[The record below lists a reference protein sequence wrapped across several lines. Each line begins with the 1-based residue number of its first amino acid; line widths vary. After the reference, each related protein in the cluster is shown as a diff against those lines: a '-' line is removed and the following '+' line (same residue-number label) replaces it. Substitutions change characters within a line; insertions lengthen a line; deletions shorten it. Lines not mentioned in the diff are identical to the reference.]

1 MGKEEAYYRAM
12 LARDARFDGKFFVG
26 VKTTGVYC
34 RPVCP
39 ARPKPSNVEFFPD
52 ARAAERAGY
61 RPCLR
66 CRPEAAPDSAAWNGA
81 ASLVQRALRALAENG
96 PETLGEE
103 AFAARFGVGA
113 RHLRRL
119 FLAEVGKTPA
129 RIAAERR
136 LDFARELIAG
146 TGLPMSRIAGSAG
159 FASMRRFNA
168 AIRERFRRSPT
179 EMRRRRRGPS
189 ESEGV
194 ELSLP
199 FRPPFDWEASLDY
212 YRSHAIAGLE
222 AFPEGA
228 YERVF
233 RFGTGPAGH
242 VRVSPGRGAK
252 LRLQVRGG
260 EVADLGR
267 VARAV
272 RRMFDLDADPAEVA
286 AAFAGAPGLD
296 RLRRSRPG
304 LRAPRGW
311 DGFETAVCAVLGQFV
326 SIPQANRLIAGLIE
340 AYGEPVAHPLG
351 GTVRLFPRPEVL
363 AGSDLAAVGTTGT
376 RKAALR
382 ELAARTA
389 SGSLSFS
396 SAQDPA
402 AFRAALRSIK
412 GIGPWTAEYVSLRA
426 LGDADAF
433 PAADLVL
440 RRAIEADPRL
450 DPERVRPWRGYAAA
464 QLWRAWAL
472 ARQARRQEQSRDR
485 Q

>member
-1 MGKEEAYYRAM
+1 MGQDQAYYRAM

-26 VKTTGVYC
+26 VKTTGIYC

-39 ARPKPSNVEFFPD
+39 ARPKRRNVEFFPD
-52 ARAAERAGY
+52 ARSAENAGY

-66 CRPEAAPDSAAWNGA
+66 CRPEAAPDSAAWNGSSA
-81 ASLVQRALRALAENG
+81 LVQRALRALAESG
-96 PETLGEE
+96 HEGVGEE
-103 AFAARFGVGA
+103 AFAARFGLGA
-113 RHLRRL
+113 RQLRRV

-129 RIAAERR
+129 RIAADRR
-136 LDFARELIAG
+136 LDFARKLIAE
-146 TGLPMSRIAGSAG
+146 TGLPMARIAGSAG
-159 FASMRRFNA
+159 FASVRRFNA

-179 EMRRRRRGPS
+179 EMRRHRRGAS

-199 FRPPFDWEASLDY
+199 FRPPFDWDASLDY
-212 YRSHAIAGLE
+212 YRSHAIDGLE
-222 AFPEGA
+222 AFSEGA
-228 YERVF
+228 YERLF
-233 RFGTGPAGH
+233 RFGSGPAGH
-242 VRVSPGRGAK
+242 LRVSLGTGAK

-260 EVADLGR
+260 DVADLGR
-267 VARAV
+267 AARAV

-296 RLRRSRPG
+296 RLLRLRPG

-311 DGFETAVCAVLGQFV
+311 DAFETAVCAVLGQLV
-326 SIPQANRLIAGLIE
+326 SIPQANRLIAQLIE

-351 GTVRLFPRPEVL
+351 GTARLFPRPESL
-363 AGSDLAAVGTTGT
+363 ADSDLARVGTTGA

-382 ELAARTA
+382 ELAARVA
-389 SGSLSFS
+389 AGNLSFS
-396 SAQDPA
+396 SAQDPI
-402 AFRAALRSIK
+402 AFRASLRSIK

-426 LGDADAF
+426 LGDVDAF

-440 RRAIEADPRL
+440 QRAIASDPGL

-464 QLWRAWAL
+464 HLWRAWTL
-472 ARQARRQEQSRDR
+472 ARRGENP
-485 Q
+485 

>member
-1 MGKEEAYYRAM
+1 MVQDEAYFRAM
-12 LARDARFDGKFFVG
+12 QARDARFDGKFFVG

-39 ARPKPSNVEFFPD
+39 ARPKRANVEFFPD

-66 CRPEAAPDSAAWNGA
+66 CRPEAAPGSPAWEGASA
-81 ASLVQRALRALAENG
+81 LVQRALRALAEPG
-96 PETLGEE
+96 HEDLGEE

-136 LDFARELIAG
+136 LDFARLLIAE
-146 TGLPMSRIAGSAG
+146 TGLPMARIAGAAG
-159 FASMRRFNA
+159 FASLRRFNA
-168 AIRERFRRSPT
+168 AIRERFQRSPT
-179 EMRRRRRGPS
+179 ELRRRRRAAP

-194 ELSLP
+194 ELRLP
-199 FRPPFDWEASLDY
+199 FRPPFDWEAALDY
-212 YRSHAIAGLE
+212 YRAHALAGLE

-233 RFGTGPAGH
+233 RFGNGPAGH
-242 VRVSPGRGAK
+242 LRVTPGPGAS
-252 LRLQVRGG
+252 LRMRVRGG
-260 EVADLGR
+260 DLADLGR

-272 RRMFDLDADPAEVA
+272 RRMFDLDADPQAVA
-286 AAFAGAPGLD
+286 AAFAASPGLE
-296 RLRRSRPG
+296 RLRRARPG

-311 DGFETAVCAVLGQFV
+311 DPFETAVCAVLGQLV
-326 SIPQANRLIAGLIE
+326 SIPQANRLIAQLIE
-340 AYGEPVAHPLG
+340 AYGEAVPHPLG
-351 GTVRLFPRPEVL
+351 GTARLFPRPDVL
-363 AGSDLAAVGTTGT
+363 AASDLARVGTTGA

-382 ELAARTA
+382 ELAARIA
-389 SGSLSFS
+389 AGSLSFS

-426 LGDADAF
+426 IGDVDAF
-433 PAADLVL
+433 PYADLVL
-440 RRAIEADPRL
+440 RRAVGADAGL
-450 DPERVRPWRGYAAA
+450 DPEAVRPWRGYAAA
-464 QLWRAWAL
+464 HLWRAWAL
-472 ARQARRQEQSRDR
+472 ARKTEVPR
-485 Q
+485 